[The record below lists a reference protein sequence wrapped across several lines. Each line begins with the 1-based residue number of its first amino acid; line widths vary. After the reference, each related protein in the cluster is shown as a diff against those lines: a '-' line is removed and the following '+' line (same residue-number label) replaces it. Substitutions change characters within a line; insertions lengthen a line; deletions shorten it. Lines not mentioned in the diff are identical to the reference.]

1 MARHAQHSVRQDSFG
16 ELYGTPRQAAAA
28 YRWAW
33 LSLLLFPVS
42 LVAAFAVGEGLFT
55 SLGSGGANTAQPLW
69 VVLCSSVPAFVVFAL
84 PAVLAYGLGHRAVR
98 LGRRSGMTPAIV
110 AVAISIAFVLQNVLA
125 YVAQLAF
132 GPSG

>member
-1 MARHAQHSVRQDSFG
+1 MARHVQSSVREDSFG
-16 ELYGTPRQAAAA
+16 ELHGTPRQAATA

-42 LVAAFAVGEGLFT
+42 LVAAFVVGEGLFST
-55 SLGSGGANTAQPLW
+55 LGSGGANTAQPLW
-69 VVLCSSVPAFVVFAL
+69 VVLCSAL
-84 PAVLAYGLGHRAVR
+84 PAFAVFMLPAVPAYGLGRRAVR

-125 YVAQLAF
+125 YVVQLSF
-132 GPSG
+132 G